1 MSASHLSL
9 DPDQLDRKERYLL
22 MVSSVI
28 PRPICWIS
36 TISGEGITNLAPF
49 SFFGAVSSDPPTV
62 MLSVGRRRDGSHK
75 DTARNL
81 LDTSEGVIHI
91 CQQQEG
97 ATMVASSE
105 GLPPGQSEI
114 DHLALATVASDQ
126 VRPPRLRDGAI
137 ALEAKVVHHR
147 EQGNGPVDLFLL
159 EAVRF
164 HLRHDLLVDR
174 LPDAGQV
181 EALGRLGGSLYCDTS
196 TPFIIERPEQVSP
209 PPSGR

>member
-9 DPDQLDRKERYLL
+9 DPDQLDRKQRYLL
-22 MVSSVI
+22 MVCAVI

-36 TISGEGITNLAPF
+36 TVNPQGITNLAPF

-91 CQQQEG
+91 CQSSAG
-97 ATMVASSE
+97 ATMVATSE
-105 GLPPGQSEI
+105 ALPPGQSEI
-114 DHLALATVASDQ
+114 DHLGLDSVASDQ
-126 VRPPRLRDGAI
+126 VRPPRLRNAAI

-159 EAVRF
+159 EGVRF
-164 HLRHDLLVDR
+164 HLRHDLLVDG
-174 LPDAGQV
+174 LPDAEQMG
-181 EALGRLGGSLYCDTS
+181 ALGRLGGSLYCDTS
-196 TPFIIERPEQVSP
+196 TPFNIERPD
-209 PPSGR
+209 